1 MKFLFYKNVAFLATT
16 LQQSIQKCRV
26 NQVMNLTTIQW
37 IELILSWNVMVEC
50 WDCYSFLTICLYPKM
65 SASNSHWYIKLCTN
79 FYIYTY
85 YFLNSE
91 VEMVK
96 QLTSV
101 ESEQKKT
108 IADLEADILACHTKE
123 SELLAFSEK
132 MTAKNAELQSTI
144 SGTLS
149 KVFIRHFWSS
159 CQFCCSHCWCFYCH
173 YDFCGSVAG
182 GNLVKLWWL
191 LWAVRCFTLSEAV
204 SLCRKGSLKTKW
216 TIVVCFLVFV
226 LYFLLCSLWSK
237 KQPASSIITH
247 VKVHVS

>member
-1 MKFLFYKNVAFLATT
+1 
-16 LQQSIQKCRV
+16 
-26 NQVMNLTTIQW
+26 MNLTAIQW
-37 IELILSWNVMVEC
+37 IDVMVKC
-50 WDCYSFLTICLYPKM
+50 WDCYSFLKIFLYPEM
-65 SASNSHWYIKLCTN
+65 SESNNHWYIKLWTN
-79 FYIYTY
+79 FYIYMY

-149 KVFIRHFWSS
+149 KVFIRHFSSS

-191 LWAVRCFTLSEAV
+191 LWPVRCFTFSEAV
-204 SLCRKGSLKTKW
+204 SLKTKW

-237 KQPASSIITH
+237 KQPASLIITH

>member
-1 MKFLFYKNVAFLATT
+1 MGSLEWKGWIKVNCSGSLLPLVPNEIFFYKNVAFLATT

-26 NQVMNLTTIQW
+26 NQVMNLTAIQW
-37 IELILSWNVMVEC
+37 IDVMVKC
-50 WDCYSFLTICLYPKM
+50 WDCYSFLKICLYPEM
-65 SASNSHWYIKLCTN
+65 SESNNHWYIKLCTN
-79 FYIYTY
+79 FYIYMY

-149 KVFIRHFWSS
+149 KVFFSLLIFLSILLFSLLVLLLPLWFLWFCSWWQS
-159 CQFCCSHCWCFYCH
+159 C
-173 YDFCGSVAG
+173 
-182 GNLVKLWWL
+182 
-191 LWAVRCFTLSEAV
+191 
-204 SLCRKGSLKTKW
+204 
-216 TIVVCFLVFV
+216 
-226 LYFLLCSLWSK
+226 
-237 KQPASSIITH
+237 
-247 VKVHVS
+247 

>member
-1 MKFLFYKNVAFLATT
+1 MEFFFYKNVAFLATT

-26 NQVMNLTTIQW
+26 NQVMNLTAIQW
-37 IELILSWNVMVEC
+37 IDVMVEC
-50 WDCYSFLTICLYPKM
+50 WDCYSFLKICLYPEM
-65 SASNSHWYIKLCTN
+65 SESNNHWYIKLWTN
-79 FYIYTY
+79 FYIYMY

-149 KVFIRHFWSS
+149 KVFFSLLIFLSILLFSLLVLLLPLWFLWFCSWWQS
-159 CQFCCSHCWCFYCH
+159 C
-173 YDFCGSVAG
+173 
-182 GNLVKLWWL
+182 
-191 LWAVRCFTLSEAV
+191 
-204 SLCRKGSLKTKW
+204 
-216 TIVVCFLVFV
+216 
-226 LYFLLCSLWSK
+226 
-237 KQPASSIITH
+237 
-247 VKVHVS
+247 